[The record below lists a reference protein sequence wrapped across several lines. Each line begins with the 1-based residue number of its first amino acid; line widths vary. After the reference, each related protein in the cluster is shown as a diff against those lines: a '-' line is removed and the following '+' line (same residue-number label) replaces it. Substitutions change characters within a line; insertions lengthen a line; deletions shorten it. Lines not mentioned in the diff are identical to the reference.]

1 MTTTQHSVT
10 HGPFTVER
18 TQAALTEHGVHLDGH
33 DTPEA
38 REEGTR
44 YILEAMAQSVE
55 A

>member
-10 HGPFTVER
+10 HGSLTVER
-18 TQAALTEHGVHLDGH
+18 TQVVLTEHGVHLDGH
-33 DTPEA
+33 DTPEG